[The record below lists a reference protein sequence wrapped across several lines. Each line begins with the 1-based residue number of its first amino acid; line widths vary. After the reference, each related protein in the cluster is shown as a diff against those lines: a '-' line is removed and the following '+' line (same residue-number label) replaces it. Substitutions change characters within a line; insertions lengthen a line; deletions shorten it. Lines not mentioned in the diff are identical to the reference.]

1 MYGLFV
7 RKLWNT
13 SNMHWKS
20 ASYIFRDNP
29 ETDIY
34 GANLY
39 DRYLQKRNYQLRTK
53 SKKRVSAGVVA
64 SDIDS
69 DDEESISSVVNTVE
83 GGIADSN
90 YAMSCQSILVC
101 TGVYCSS
108 RDYVTYDNKRP
119 SNHNHRDFILDPQLK
134 QPTYVV
140 QNVHEAVKLVFQK
153 E

>member
-1 MYGLFV
+1 MQC
-7 RKLWNT
+7 
-13 SNMHWKS
+13 
-20 ASYIFRDNP
+20 IFYFSDNP

-53 SKKRVSAGVVA
+53 SKKRVSAGVIA
-64 SDIDS
+64 TSDIES
-69 DDEESISSVVNTVE
+69 DDEESVSSVVNTIE
-83 GGIADSN
+83 GDKSESN

-119 SNHNHRDFILDPQLK
+119 SNHNHRDFVLDPQLK
-134 QPTYVV
+134 QPNYVV

-153 E
+153 EQ